1 MCIVSYHSV
10 KGKIPLY
17 QALSDLLTL
26 FLNEHTAL
34 DVICHSAVS
43 FSVSALE
50 AWEVQARNMKK
61 GTGEKKKAQKKK
73 CKLYIHE
80 PQPFLPHYFFVS
92 STWSSLCSMWRSMG
106 HCLRWPPSSVCPYSL
121 GLQHP
126 IVYTS
131 RGSTSIF
138 TAICTIFFHLL

>member
-43 FSVSALE
+43 FSLSALE
-50 AWEVQARNMKK
+50 AWEMQARNMKK
-61 GTGEKKKAQKKK
+61 GTGEGGGGGEDRQCHRELEEKK
-73 CKLYIHE
+73 
-80 PQPFLPHYFFVS
+80 
-92 STWSSLCSMWRSMG
+92 
-106 HCLRWPPSSVCPYSL
+106 
-121 GLQHP
+121 
-126 IVYTS
+126 
-131 RGSTSIF
+131 
-138 TAICTIFFHLL
+138 